1 MSTVSVILFINL
13 IIAGSISVYIV
24 DFSNKV
30 SSGLHG
36 SNYDRSLPADGVLY
50 SGECLWQLR
59 PERWPHRAA
68 YRRAEW
74 RGRGRGRTC
83 EES

>member
-13 IIAGSISVYIV
+13 IIAGSICVYIG

-36 SNYDRSLPADGVLY
+36 NNYGRSLRADDVLY
-50 SGECLWQLR
+50 SGVCL
-59 PERWPHRAA
+59 
-68 YRRAEW
+68 
-74 RGRGRGRTC
+74 
-83 EES
+83 